1 MVRDQGQDRP
11 SAREMATYGI
21 IDPDYARV
29 FTIARCVAW
38 QEGYALVMHGSFTRD
53 LDLIA
58 IPWTD
63 RATDAEHLVKRVA
76 LALDDL
82 ALLIKK
88 SGAPSQA
95 TQKPHGRL
103 AWTLTFKTFGDP
115 RFVDLS
121 VMPRLK
127 SRHAEVDVETLL
139 AAYEADTKALPLGAA
154 NREKGDSTYNWR
166 MSVVRDLRDLAA
178 RLSSAP
184 AQEGRPHV

>member
-1 MVRDQGQDRP
+1 MTKGLVGT
-11 SAREMATYGI
+11 RETLQETAAPYGI
-21 IDPDYARV
+21 IDPDYARI
-29 FTIARCVAW
+29 FTIGRCIAW

-63 RATDAEHLVKRVA
+63 RATDAEHLVQRVA

-82 ALLIKK
+82 SILEK
-88 SGAPSQA
+88 GRGRPSQA

-121 VMPRLK
+121 VMPRVT
-127 SRHAEVDVETLL
+127 SDGSGQSL
-139 AAYEADTKALPLGAA
+139 ADASPKPMEATDGQ
-154 NREKGDSTYNWR
+154 G
-166 MSVVRDLRDLAA
+166 
-178 RLSSAP
+178 
-184 AQEGRPHV
+184 

>member
-1 MVRDQGQDRP
+1 MSERASTKGRDDELASASIRP
-11 SAREMATYGI
+11 EPSSVAPAAYGI

-38 QEGYALVMHGSFTRD
+38 QEGYALVIHGSFTRD

-63 RATDAEHLVKRVA
+63 RATDAEHLVQRIA

-82 ALLIKK
+82 SILEK
-88 SGAPSQA
+88 GRGRPSQA

-103 AWTLTFKTFGDP
+103 AWALTFKTFGDP

-121 VMPRLK
+121 VTPRIQ
-127 SRHAEVDVETLL
+127 
-139 AAYEADTKALPLGAA
+139 P
-154 NREKGDSTYNWR
+154 
-166 MSVVRDLRDLAA
+166 
-178 RLSSAP
+178 
-184 AQEGRPHV
+184 

>member
-1 MVRDQGQDRP
+1 MGSDVA
-11 SAREMATYGI
+11 SASCPHEPGTVSAPAYGI

-29 FTIARCVAW
+29 FTIGRCVAW

-82 ALLIKK
+82 SILEKGRGK
-88 SGAPSQA
+88 PSQA
-95 TQKPHGRL
+95 MQKPHGRL
-103 AWTLTFKTFGDP
+103 AWTLTFKAFGDP

-121 VMPRLK
+121 VMPRASFSALEN
-127 SRHAEVDVETLL
+127 R
-139 AAYEADTKALPLGAA
+139 KA
-154 NREKGDSTYNWR
+154 
-166 MSVVRDLRDLAA
+166 DLADA
-178 RLSSAP
+178 HKNPLPGEIAP
-184 AQEGRPHV
+184 